1 MSDHCPMI
9 LNCSPFHR
17 RYKAFRFESC
27 WLVMPEF
34 KDLVAQSWMA
44 PVHPMNKA
52 RVLHIKLAR
61 LAKSLKQ
68 WNKQRMLIAGQE
80 ERESQDLIL
89 QLDQLQEQR

>member
-1 MSDHCPMI
+1 
-9 LNCSPFHR
+9 
-17 RYKAFRFESC
+17 
-27 WLVMPEF
+27 MPEF

-89 QLDQLQEQR
+89 QLDQLQEQNSRFCFGKENQAATKTTPH